1 MNEITKTQQ
10 RTRSYWYSDGI
21 PEIVTGIAFVLIGLP
36 LYASAR
42 TGIEML
48 STLLPL
54 VSMILLLPLS
64 ARVVRRLK
72 DRITYQRTGYVKY
85 PRPVITRRRKV
96 SILALLIAISAAVIV
111 SSRGNYTLSGTL
123 GKSMLLGMGF
133 GIAGLLAVRAWKMQM
148 PRFFINAAISSG
160 FALALGFMATGF
172 VEGVGLLLSVVGAA
186 SFVIGMVALLSYIR
200 RHPKSPAETA

>member
-1 MNEITKTQQ
+1 
-10 RTRSYWYSDGI
+10 
-21 PEIVTGIAFVLIGLP
+21 
-36 LYASAR
+36 
-42 TGIEML
+42 
-48 STLLPL
+48 
-54 VSMILLLPLS
+54 MILLLPLS

-111 SSRGNYTLSGTL
+111 SSRGNYTLNGTL
-123 GKSMLLGMGF
+123 GESMLLGMGF

>member
-21 PEIVTGIAFVLIGLP
+21 AEMVGGLAFVLVGLP
-36 LYASAR
+36 MYAAAR
-42 TGIEML
+42 TGITLL
-48 STLLPL
+48 STISLF
-54 VSMILLLPLS
+54 SMILFFPLS
-64 ARVVRRLK
+64 ARVVLHLK
-72 DRITYQRTGYVKY
+72 DRITHQRTGYVKY

-133 GIAGLLAVRAWKMQM
+133 GIAGLLVVRAWKMQM

-200 RHPKSPAETA
+200 RHPKSAAETA

>member
-42 TGIEML
+42 TGIEMF
-48 STLLPL
+48 STISL

-111 SSRGNYTLSGTL
+111 SSRGNYTLNGTL
-123 GKSMLLGMGF
+123 GESMLLGMGF

>member
-42 TGIEML
+42 TGIEMF
-48 STLLPL
+48 STISL